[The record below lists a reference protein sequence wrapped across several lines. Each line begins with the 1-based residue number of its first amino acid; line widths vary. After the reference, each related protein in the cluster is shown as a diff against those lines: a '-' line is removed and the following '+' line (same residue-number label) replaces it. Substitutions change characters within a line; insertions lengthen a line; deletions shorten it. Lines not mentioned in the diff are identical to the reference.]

1 MSLTINHQTN
11 DISASSGSMTITG
24 TVAATSYTGDGSNL
38 TGVGGST
45 TWGAVGTYTVA
56 SYGSSLVSAG
66 STVSGSSLKTNAYS
80 SGHKRPLTHE
90 WNSGENTSLGVS
102 GTWRNMTGAAT
113 STQFGKQVN
122 CFWVRIS

>member
-11 DISASSGSMTITG
+11 DISASSGSMTIDG
-24 TVAATSYTGDGSNL
+24 AAAGS
-38 TGVGGST
+38 ST

-56 SYGSSLVSAG
+56 SGGSSMRAANSTISG
-66 STVSGSSLKTNAYS
+66 STLKTNAYS

-90 WNSGENTSLGVS
+90 WNSGENSTLGVS